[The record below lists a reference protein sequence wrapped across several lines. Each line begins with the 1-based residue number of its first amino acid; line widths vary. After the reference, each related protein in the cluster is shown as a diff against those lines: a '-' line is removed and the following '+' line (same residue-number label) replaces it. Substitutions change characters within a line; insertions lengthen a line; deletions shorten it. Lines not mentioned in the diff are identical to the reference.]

1 MEAANLP
8 TFLKFETQENQIQY
22 VLSSQKNKV

>member
-8 TFLKFETQENQIQY
+8 TFLQFENAKKADIC
-22 VLSSQKNKV
+22 VIFAK